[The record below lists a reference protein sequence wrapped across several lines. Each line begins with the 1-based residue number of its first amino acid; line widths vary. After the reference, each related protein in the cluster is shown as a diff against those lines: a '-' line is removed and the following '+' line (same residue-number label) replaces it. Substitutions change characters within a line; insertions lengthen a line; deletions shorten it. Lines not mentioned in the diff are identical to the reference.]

1 MYGLRIHSVD
11 DKPNLCVISPGR
23 VFIKGSDIVKCEIST
38 YNTPKIDPSY
48 VCFII
53 HTIAT
58 MNLFWSVFVLY
69 ILPLV
74 IYTMGKN
81 EYAENANEH
90 LISQRS
96 LMRESKEHN
105 YGSTHLLGSM

>member
-1 MYGLRIHSVD
+1 M
-11 DKPNLCVISPGR
+11 
-23 VFIKGSDIVKCEIST
+23 FIKGSDIVKCEIST
-38 YNTPKIDPSY
+38 YHPPKLNLLY

-53 HTIAT
+53 HTFVS

-69 ILPLV
+69 VLPMV

-90 LISQRS
+90 LLSQRS
-96 LMRESKEHN
+96 LMRESNEHS
-105 YGSTHLLGSM
+105 YGITH